1 VWILNNGSLSFI
13 ADKNGDDVPD
23 GEPEILLDGFNTKTI
38 GHNIVNGL
46 RWGPDGWLY
55 GRHGITDTSAVGA
68 PGTPADKRTKLNCA
82 IWRFHPTRRS
92 LKSSP
97 MAAPTPGVMIGM
109 PTASC
114 S

>member
-1 VWILNNGSLSFI
+1 VLHNGTLSFI

-23 GEPEILLDGFNTKTI
+23 GEPEVLLDGFNVKTI

-68 PGTPADKRTKLNCA
+68 PGTPLEKRTKINCG
-82 IWRFHPTRRS
+82 IWRYHPTR
-92 LKSSP
+92 K
-97 MAAPTPGVMIGM
+97 GF
-109 PTASC
+109 
-114 S
+114 